1 MKFPSF
7 SSLLLEPTLS
17 KMYNIDILTK
27 VFDFVDEM
35 DEAIFVSLYKD
46 QIIFRFIMVECWNR

>member
-7 SSLLLEPTLS
+7 SSLLLEPTLN

>member
-46 QIIFRFIMVECWNR
+46 QIIFRFIMVEC